1 MFLVGFIKTNHAKH
15 LKNLSQSTVAA
26 GMGGIMGNKGGCQ
39 LSFKLYEYQ
48 YNVINVHLVHGAK
61 RFMKRDEMMSEIIR
75 KMRIQRDEID
85 PDIISDFNFILG
97 DMNYRLEGTFEE
109 LEPQIDKIVSMRKD
123 RDQLYKSMNFHG
135 KYPDYKEYD
144 INFKPSY
151 KRNKNEPG
159 YFNKKSQ
166 APSYTDRILLKNNTT
181 NEIILN
187 SYRCLDNVYGSDH
200 RPIQLDVNILMKPLM
215 YYQMPQLMLP

>member
-1 MFLVGFIKTNHAKH
+1 M
-15 LKNLSQSTVAA
+15 
-26 GMGGIMGNKGGCQ
+26 
-39 LSFKLYEYQ
+39 
-48 YNVINVHLVHGAK
+48 
-61 RFMKRDEMMSEIIR
+61 
-75 KMRIQRDEID
+75 D
-85 PDIISDFNFILG
+85 PDIISDFIIILG
-97 DMNYRLEGTFEE
+97 DLNYRLEGTFEE
-109 LEPQIDKIVSMRKD
+109 LEPQIDKIVSMRKE
-123 RDQLYKSMNFHG
+123 RDQLYKSMTNHG

-187 SYRCLDNVYGSDH
+187 SYKCLDNVYGSDH
-200 RPIQLDVNILMKPLM
+200 RPVQLDVNIHMKPLM
-215 YYQMPQLMLP
+215 YYQIAQLV

>member
-1 MFLVGFIKTNHAKH
+1 MDFANYLAKFNFLPIGQVGLWEMFLVGFIKTNHAKY

-61 RFMKRDEMMSEIIR
+61 RYMKRDEMMSEIIR
-75 KMRIQRDEID
+75 KMRIQREEID

-159 YFNKKSQ
+159 YFNKKS
-166 APSYTDRILLKNNTT
+166 
-181 NEIILN
+181 
-187 SYRCLDNVYGSDH
+187 
-200 RPIQLDVNILMKPLM
+200 
-215 YYQMPQLMLP
+215 